1 VTELPTREDGTGSP
15 PPTRPGG
22 RTWALAACFVRYGSA
37 TDRDRSGRPCRRRV
51 PDKAGG
57 ASAMLLL
64 LSASARCGAAGA
76 ELGPQPS
83 PARVAHGGLAEA
95 AIKLWLSSS
104 TRPGSA
110 NERTNGPDQRHAQA
124 VPEHSSVVG
133 QRQFGFCLPLERLRL
148 DGVAARR
155 LMPADQGRHVGPG
168 VASCYYQNSFR
179 VDERGVIPLGPRCPA
194 SRRRRLDDSV
204 GACAAW
210 FSSSAA
216 LSSMLPTG
224 TTLRFVYD

>member
-76 ELGPQPS
+76 ERGPQPS

-179 VDERGVIPLGPRCPA
+179 VDERGAHSSWPQVSGLTQA
-194 SRRRRLDDSV
+194 AARRLGWCLRRVVLIECRSQLD
-204 GACAAW
+204 AAHGHY
-210 FSSSAA
+210 S
-216 LSSMLPTG
+216 
-224 TTLRFVYD
+224 TLRL

>member
-1 VTELPTREDGTGSP
+1 LTELPTREDGTGSP

-110 NERTNGPDQRHAQA
+110 NERTR
-124 VPEHSSVVG
+124 PEACTG
-133 QRQFGFCLPLERLRL
+133 GARTFFGRRSETVWFCLPLERLRL

-179 VDERGVIPLGPRCPA
+179 VDERGAHSSWPQVSGLTQA
-194 SRRRRLDDSV
+194 AARRLGWCLRRVVLIECRSQLD
-204 GACAAW
+204 AAHGHY
-210 FSSSAA
+210 S
-216 LSSMLPTG
+216 
-224 TTLRFVYD
+224 TLRL